1 VKWIFGIV
9 LLALV
14 AAGALFGVGY
24 YVVPAK
30 TEVSRSVEVERP
42 PSIIYPLLANLR
54 TFNEISPWFDR
65 DPKAAYEY
73 EGPNEGPG
81 QSATWESSVNTVGI
95 GSQKIIS
102 VIENERVDMDL
113 NLNGTRALGVWT
125 LAPGKSEAGA
135 KVTWTVTIDCG
146 TDPRNVPCRYLALV
160 SRPGVERDIDAALAR
175 LGKVADGLPALEI
188 ASLKPEVVMVRQQ
201 DFAFVDPDT
210 SNDDESIDQA
220 VRDSLVVVS
229 GFLRKNNLSPA
240 GAPLAM
246 MLKSGDDKI
255 SLRVGVPY
263 AGPNPITQIEAKT
276 GKAPSGRALKVIAT
290 GSRASLKPVY
300 ARIEAYM
307 EAHRL
312 VASGAS
318 WEVYPDDPAST
329 AADFRRTVIYYPL
342 KSNAPEAPPPA
353 APSVSAAPP
362 PAVAAS
368 AAPAP

>member
-1 VKWIFGIV
+1 MKWIVGIL

-30 TEVSRSVEVERP
+30 TEATRSIEVERP

-54 TFNEISPWFDR
+54 SFNEISPWFDR

-73 EGPNEGPG
+73 QGPPEGPG
-81 QSATWESSVNTVGI
+81 QSAKWESSVPNVGV
-95 GSQKIIS
+95 GSQKI
-102 VIENERVDMDL
+102 VQVVENERVDMDL
-113 NLNGTRALGVWT
+113 NLNGTHALGVWT
-125 LAPGKSEAGA
+125 LAPGKNEAGA
-135 KVTWTVTIDCG
+135 KVAWTVTIDCG
-146 TDPRNVPCRYLALV
+146 QDPRNVPCRYMALL

-175 LGKVADGLPALEI
+175 LSKVAEGLPALEI

-201 DFAFVDPDT
+201 DFAYLDPDT
-210 SNDDESIDQA
+210 SNDDDAIDQA

-263 AGPNPITQIEAKT
+263 AGPTPITQIEAKT

-307 EAHRL
+307 AAHRL

-342 KSNAPEAPPPA
+342 KSNAPEAPPPEQT
-353 APSVSAAPP
+353 S
-362 PAVAAS
+362 AS
-368 AAPAP
+368 AAPAPVSAAPAP